1 MSLIVASR
9 FTTLHDAEMAVGKL
23 YASGFV
29 NEDVA
34 SFYVNP
40 SGQHARFPV
49 GGDEFVDPGA
59 RKSSRGAATGAA
71 AGAVIGLVLGVM
83 LSYVLF
89 RSMLVLAVAAGVG
102 AYVGTLGGALWQTR
116 GGGKAHERVIDR
128 SDIGHE
134 PDGTPKARESGV
146 LVAVHVS
153 PGTQMAAAQVLGA
166 AGGMEIERADGRW
179 QQGHWADFDP
189 TRTVQPLREAEGG
202 AR

>member
-9 FTTLHDAEMAVGKL
+9 FTTLHDAEVAVEKL
-23 YASGFV
+23 QANGFV
-29 NEDVA
+29 HEDVA

-40 SGQHARFPV
+40 GGQHARFPV
-49 GGDEFVDPGA
+49 GGDEFADPGA
-59 RKSSRGAATGAA
+59 RKSSLGAATGAA
-71 AGAVIGLVLGVM
+71 AGAVVGLIVGVL

-89 RSMLVLAVAAGVG
+89 RSLLVLAVAAGVG

-116 GGGKAHERVIDR
+116 GGGKTAEREVDH
-128 SDIGHE
+128 SDLGHE

-153 PGTQMAAAQVLGA
+153 PGTQQTAAQVLGA

-189 TRTVQPLREAEGG
+189 TRTVQPLRAAEGG

>member
-9 FTTLHDAEMAVGKL
+9 FTTLQDADVAVEKL
-23 YASGFV
+23 RANGFV
-29 NEDVA
+29 DEDIA

-49 GGDEFVDPGA
+49 GGDEYADPGA
-59 RKSSRGAATGAA
+59 RKSSVGAATGAA
-71 AGAVIGLVLGVM
+71 AGAVVGLIVGVLF
-83 LSYVLF
+83 SYVVF

-116 GGGKAHERVIDR
+116 GGGKKRGSVADR
-128 SDIGHE
+128 GDVGHE

-153 PGTQMAAAQVLGA
+153 PGTQQTAAQVLRA